1 MDLRELTRIAAS
13 GLRAQSLRMRVVA
26 ENLANADSVS
36 ATAGGTPYRRKLVVF
51 QPGNDGVTVRGVS
64 NDRSDFPRI
73 YQPGHPAADA
83 RGYVLQPNVNPLVET
98 ADMRAAQRSYEANLN
113 TIDAARSM
121 AARTLDLLK

>member
-1 MDLRELTRIAAS
+1 MDLRDITRIAAS

-26 ENLANADSVS
+26 ENLANSDSVA
-36 ATAGGTPYRRKLVVF
+36 ATPGGTPYRRKLVVF
-51 QPGNDGVTVRGVS
+51 QPGEDGVKVEGLTS
-64 NDRSDFPRI
+64 DRTPFPRI

-83 RGYVLQPNVNPLVET
+83 QGYVLQPNVDTLVEAT
-98 ADMRAAQRSYEANLN
+98 DMRAAQRSYEANLN